1 MRGSVVAPRFIAYG
15 GRSTREFGCSTSG
28 SNKEMVLKV
37 SLKQISGSWDQG
49 WVLDKHM
56 LSSTFLGDDEHG
68 NPRFDNHRTEV
79 GEATYQLKY
88 QKDWSQVGP
97 LAQTIATSVF
107 PRLEQVGFVVPMPAS
122 NVRLRQPVTE
132 VAVEL
137 GRIVGKPVFSDLL
150 RKAPTGKSLKDLHS
164 KAEKVAAI
172 GASFS
177 VNDEI
182 KNAGCWNVLL
192 VDDLF
197 DSGASM
203 EAACAVLREYPKV
216 RSIYVA
222 ALTWK

>member
-1 MRGSVVAPRFIAYG
+1 MENA
-15 GRSTREFGCSTSG
+15 
-28 SNKEMVLKV
+28 LKV
-37 SLKQISGSWDQG
+37 CLKQISGPWDQG

-56 LSSTFLGDDEHG
+56 ISSTFLGDDERG
-68 NPRFDNHRTEV
+68 NPRFDNLRTEV
-79 GEATYQLKY
+79 GQATYQLKY
-88 QKDWSQVGP
+88 QKDWSQVRP
-97 LAQTIATSVF
+97 LAQAVATNVL
-107 PRLEQVGFVVPMPAS
+107 PKLAQVGFVVPMPAS
-122 NVRLRQPVTE
+122 KVRARQPVTE

-137 GRIVGKPVFSDLL
+137 GRIIGRPVFSDLL
-150 RKAPTGKSLKDLHS
+150 RKTATGQSLKDLHS

-182 KNAGCWNVLL
+182 TKAGCWNVLI

-203 EAACAVLREYPKV
+203 DAACAVLRKYPKV
-216 RSIYVA
+216 GNIYVT

>member
-1 MRGSVVAPRFIAYG
+1 MENA
-15 GRSTREFGCSTSG
+15 
-28 SNKEMVLKV
+28 LKV
-37 SLKQISGSWDQG
+37 TLKQINDPWDQG

-68 NPRFDNHRTEV
+68 NPRFENHRTEV

-88 QKDWSQVGP
+88 QKDWSKVGP
-97 LAQTIATSVF
+97 LAQVVATNVF
-107 PRLEQVGFVVPMPAS
+107 PKLAQVGFVVPMPAS
-122 NVRLRQPVTE
+122 NVRPRQPVTE

-137 GRIVGKPVFSDLL
+137 GRIIGKPVFSDLL

-182 KNAGCWNVLL
+182 KSAGCWNVLV

-203 EAACAVLREYPKV
+203 DAACAVLREYPKV
-216 RSIYVA
+216 GRIYVA

>member
-1 MRGSVVAPRFIAYG
+1 MENA
-15 GRSTREFGCSTSG
+15 
-28 SNKEMVLKV
+28 LKV
-37 SLKQISGSWDQG
+37 TLKQINGPWDQG

-68 NPRFDNHRTEV
+68 NPRFENHRTEV

-97 LAQTIATSVF
+97 LAQAVATNVF
-107 PRLEQVGFVVPMPAS
+107 PKLAQVGFVVPMPAS
-122 NVRLRQPVTE
+122 NVRPRQPVTE

-137 GRIVGKPVFSDLL
+137 GRIIGKPVFSDLL
-150 RKAPTGKSLKDLHS
+150 RKATTGKSLKDLHS

-182 KNAGCWNVLL
+182 KKAGCWNVLV

-203 EAACAVLREYPKV
+203 DAACAVLRQYPKV
-216 RSIYVA
+216 GKIYVA